1 MENEQVFI
9 GEVDLAGKEAD
20 LLCTFDPTNY
30 DIVDFILFIKG
41 HGDIVVDQGAMYDT
55 LLDLFNNDNTEGL
68 IRDHVMGVEYDEPLT
83 LGNTG
88 YFVWAWEAPKSPAL
102 QRNRRVEYDEPLT
115 LGNTGC
121 FVWPGGNSGGSGT
134 TKVLTEKGESR

>member
-88 YFVWAWEAPKSPAL
+88 CFVWAWEAPKSPAL

-134 TKVLTEKGESR
+134 TKDQTGKGESR

>member
-30 DIVDFILFIKG
+30 DIVDFILFVKG
-41 HGDIVVDQGAMYDT
+41 HGDVVIDQGALYDT
-55 LLDLFNNDNTEGL
+55 LLKMFNNDDTEGL

-88 YFVWAWEAPKSPAL
+88 CFVWTGETPAGSAL
-102 QRNRRVEYDEPLT
+102 QR
-115 LGNTGC
+115 
-121 FVWPGGNSGGSGT
+121 
-134 TKVLTEKGESR
+134 TKRGKASHGRN